1 MKTFQ
6 CGEPTGLVSYVYDE
20 CDALERAAIDAH
32 IAICAA
38 CAAEVAALEST
49 RTSLASWA
57 PPTADLGFQIVR
69 PVHPVLASSKSG
81 AENAAPLREARP
93 WHRRPVS
100 VWGQAVAASLIFA
113 AGLSL
118 GVMRGIDSDTRSSA
132 AAPASIASGAA
143 ATTRMNGVSNEE
155 LQALER
161 RLRAE
166 IARIQTTQPAAVRN
180 AEAAPMVAS
189 QEQLL
194 ARVRTM
200 IEESEQRQQREL
212 AWRTAQIMRDVDSQ
226 RQADL
231 MQIQN
236 NFGQIEGLTG
246 AEVREQRQMLNYLI
260 RASQQR

>member
-6 CGEPTGLVSYVYDE
+6 CGEHTGLVSYVYNE

-32 IAICAA
+32 VTICAA

-57 PPTADLGFQIVR
+57 PPAPELGFQIVR
-69 PVHPVLASSKSG
+69 PVHPALASPEPD
-81 AENAAPLREARP
+81 ADRP
-93 WHRRPVS
+93 ASATRVWHRSAVPA
-100 VWGQAVAASLIFA
+100 WAQAVAASLIFA

-118 GVMRGIDSDTRSSA
+118 GVMRGIRSETP
-132 AAPASIASGAA
+132 APARA
-143 ATTRMNGVSNEE
+143 ATPAVAASAVSPANTVSPED

-166 IARIQTTQPAAVRN
+166 MSRIHATPGPRDAAATPVI
-180 AEAAPMVAS
+180 AS

-194 ARVRTM
+194 ERVRAL
-200 IEESEQRQQREL
+200 IEESERRQQREM

-231 MQIQN
+231 TQIQN

-260 RASQQR
+260 RASEQR

>member
-6 CGEPTGLVSYVYDE
+6 CGEHTGLISYVYDE

-32 IAICAA
+32 VTICAA

-57 PPTADLGFQIVR
+57 PPAPELGFQIVR
-69 PVHPVLASSKSG
+69 PVHPVLASS
-81 AENAAPLREARP
+81 ERNADEPAKETRAR
-93 WHRRPVS
+93 HRPFPA
-100 VWGQAVAASLIFA
+100 WAQAVAASLIFA

-118 GVMRGIDSDTRSSA
+118 GVMRGIGSEPPESA
-132 AAPASIASGAA
+132 AAPLPAAVASS
-143 ATTRMNGVSNEE
+143 TVSANTVSPSD

-166 IARIQTTQPAAVRN
+166 MSRIQIAPVPRN
-180 AEAAPMVAS
+180 AAATSVTAS
-189 QEQLL
+189 QEELL
-194 ARVRTM
+194 ARVRTL
-200 IEESEQRQQREL
+200 IEESERRQQREL

-231 MQIQN
+231 TQIQN

-260 RASQQR
+260 RASEQR

>member
-6 CGEPTGLVSYVYDE
+6 CGEHTGLVGYVYDE
-20 CDALERAAIDAH
+20 CDTLERAAIDGH
-32 IAICAA
+32 VAICAA
-38 CAAEVAALEST
+38 CAAEVAALQST

-57 PPTADLGFQIVR
+57 PPAPELGFQIVR
-69 PVHPVLASSKSG
+69 PAHPVLAPSKPEA
-81 AENAAPLREARP
+81 AEPATQTRA
-93 WHRRPVS
+93 WHRRPVPA
-100 VWGQAVAASLIFA
+100 WAQAVAASLIFA

-118 GVMRGIDSDTRSSA
+118 GVMRGIRSETPAGASASVAASA
-132 AAPASIASGAA
+132 AASAA
-143 ATTRMNGVSNEE
+143 PTNAVSNAD

-166 IARIQTTQPAAVRN
+166 MSRIQTPRAVARDAAV
-180 AEAAPMVAS
+180 APVSAS

-194 ARVRTM
+194 ARVRTL
-200 IEESEQRQQREL
+200 IEESERRQQREL
-212 AWRTAQIMRDVDSQ
+212 AWRTAQVMRDVDSQ

-231 MQIQN
+231 TQIQN

-260 RASQQR
+260 RASEQR